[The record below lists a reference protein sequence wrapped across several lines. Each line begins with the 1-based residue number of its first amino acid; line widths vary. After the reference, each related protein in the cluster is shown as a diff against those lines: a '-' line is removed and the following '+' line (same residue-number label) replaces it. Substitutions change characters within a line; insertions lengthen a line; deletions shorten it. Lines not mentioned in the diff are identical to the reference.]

1 MSDYNLSRLGLYF
14 DDQNRIRILDPNAN
28 QTTTELTS
36 ECSEFIQSTLEFQEI
51 VDDFIQI
58 VANLK
63 EKVEKEKI
71 KALGSRNSL
80 KSVGMQKES
89 NRQQLIVLIN
99 EKRQELERLNSLEQ
113 SLIRDEAEQ
122 KDLIERLTNLR

>member
-14 DDQNRIRILDPNAN
+14 DKDSIHIFDPSSN
-28 QTTTELTS
+28 QTTTELIT
-36 ECSEFIQSTLEFQEI
+36 ECSEFIQSTKEFKDI
-51 VDDFIQI
+51 VDDFILI

-71 KALGSRNSL
+71 KALGSRNALESI
-80 KSVGMQKES
+80 GIQKELH
-89 NRQQLIVLIN
+89 RQQLVVLIN

-122 KDLIERLTNLR
+122 KDLIERLTNQR